1 MHTCVSVYVHV
12 CLFFLGVYLTAGLTL
27 CFSSIQ
33 GACFEQ
39 QHVFGPATRHFCRAV
54 IARVCLCL
62 SWLSTK
68 ILWLSAS
75 VDLLSSLDMYLPE
88 FLVLLA
94 CVCILCHG
102 VHQQTN
108 RHSGDE
114 KNSTTTK
121 ARAHTHVQAHMQ
133 RSLAQPSAAVVTSVM
148 LIRSR
153 SSHTHTYTDTQVCM
167 FVCVVF

>member
-1 MHTCVSVYVHV
+1 M
-12 CLFFLGVYLTAGLTL
+12 
-27 CFSSIQ
+27 
-33 GACFEQ
+33 
-39 QHVFGPATRHFCRAV
+39 
-54 IARVCLCL
+54 
-62 SWLSTK
+62 SWLSTE

-121 ARAHTHVQAHMQ
+121 ARTHTHVQAHMQ

-153 SSHTHTYTDTQVCM
+153 SSHTYIHRHTSMHVCLCGFLSIPDTLSLRIQSYIPTCIPVCLFM
-167 FVCVVF
+167 YKFVIFLPSEHTLQLAD